1 MARSEKRGFATAA
14 TGMAKP
20 SEQDVGDAYLYLIG
34 RLRVHGRYDTLPG
47 VEVFDDAAAVLAEPD
62 PDPLEAGARAKVHA
76 VAAAVASGPAERKR
90 VDGIVR
96 RLGTNREARAP
107 GAS

>member
-20 SEQDVGDAYLYLIG
+20 SEQDIGDAYLYLIG

-47 VEVFDDAAAVLAEPD
+47 VEVFDRCATVLADPD
-62 PDPLEAGARAKVHA
+62 PDPAAPAALAKVLA
-76 VAAAVASGPAERKR
+76 VAATVASSPVERKR

-96 RLGTNREARAP
+96 KLGTNRAARETK
-107 GAS
+107 

>member
-14 TGMAKP
+14 LGIARP
-20 SEQDVGDAYLYLIG
+20 SEQDIGDAYLYLIG

-47 VEVFDDAAAVLAEPD
+47 VEVFDDVAAVLAEAD
-62 PDPLEAGARAKVHA
+62 PDPAAVAARAKVKA
-76 VAAAVASGPAERKR
+76 VAVAVASSAAERSR
-90 VDGIVR
+90 IDTIVR
-96 RLGTNREARAP
+96 KMGTNREARTP

>member
-20 SEQDVGDAYLYLIG
+20 SEQDIGDAYLYLIG

-47 VEVFDDAAAVLAEPD
+47 VEVFDGAAAVLAEPD
-62 PDPLEAGARAKVHA
+62 PDPTAAAARAKVHD
-76 VAAAVASGPAERKR
+76 VATAVASGPAVRNR

-96 RLGTNREARAP
+96 KLGTNREARAP
-107 GAS
+107 GDS

>member
-47 VEVFDDAAAVLAEPD
+47 VEVFDSAAEVLAEPD
-62 PDPLEAGARAKVHA
+62 PDPGAVVASAKVRA
-76 VAAAVASGPAERKR
+76 VAATVASGPAERKR
-90 VDGIVR
+90 VDGIIR
-96 RLGTNREARAP
+96 KLGTNREARAP

>member
-14 TGMAKP
+14 TELAKP
-20 SEQDVGDAYLYLIG
+20 SEQDIGDAYLYLIG

-47 VEVFDDAAAVLAEPD
+47 VEVFDGAAAVLAEPD
-62 PDPLEAGARAKVHA
+62 PDPGAEAACAKVRA
-76 VAAAVASGPAERKR
+76 VAAAVARKPAERKR

-96 RLGTNREARAP
+96 RLGTNREAR
-107 GAS
+107 GD

>member
-14 TGMAKP
+14 MGIAKP

-47 VEVFDDAAAVLAEPD
+47 VEVFDDVTAVLAESDVD
-62 PDPLEAGARAKVHA
+62 PAAQAARAKVKA
-76 VAAAVASGPAERKR
+76 VAVASGSGERSR
-90 VDGIVR
+90 IDAIVR
-96 RLGTNREARAP
+96 KLGTNREARTP